1 MDKIYKNQFSK
12 YSSITLCNIHFWTA
26 NIATCFAISSNW
38 QKQLD
43 RVGKRWLAKCRLS
56 QQGLE
61 TALLTRLQ
69 LGECTHSYNQPVLNQ
84 VITFSWEERVVLKIC
99 RKTAYCRGRG
109 RMGHRKKRGLQG
121 NKFLKDKREDGYGET
136 HKNSIWENH
145 PGDGKGNQRAGRWT
159 RLAFNGLII
168 GMFGNQW
175 G

>member
-1 MDKIYKNQFSK
+1 MQCD
-12 YSSITLCNIHFWTA
+12 IHFQIA
-26 NIATCFAISSNW
+26 SIATCFAISSNW

-43 RVGKRWLAKCRLS
+43 GVGKQWLAKCNLS

-84 VITFSWEERVVLKIC
+84 VITFSWGERVVWKNC
-99 RKTAYCRGRG
+99 RKTAHCRERGRTTG
-109 RMGHRKKRGLQG
+109 QRRRKRGLQEEINFCKIKEKMNVERITKIPSG
-121 NKFLKDKREDGYGET
+121 KIIQEMETKGLAGEQA
-136 HKNSIWENH
+136 W
-145 PGDGKGNQRAGRWT
+145 
-159 RLAFNGLII
+159 LFNGLII

>member
-109 RMGHRKKRGLQG
+109 RMVG
-121 NKFLKDKREDGYGET
+121 
-136 HKNSIWENH
+136 
-145 PGDGKGNQRAGRWT
+145 GKE
-159 RLAFNGLII
+159 
-168 GMFGNQW
+168 GMFEVGITDATPPWSRVINKMWPLLSIQRMLV
-175 G
+175 